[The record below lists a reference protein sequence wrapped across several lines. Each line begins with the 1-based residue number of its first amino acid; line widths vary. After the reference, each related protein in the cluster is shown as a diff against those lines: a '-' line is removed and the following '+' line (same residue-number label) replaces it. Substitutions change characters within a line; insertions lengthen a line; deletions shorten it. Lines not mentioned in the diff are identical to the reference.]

1 MLPVAGFVYKPNA
14 DTRIE
19 LAAPRPRYARRIHLF
34 EGIDSGD
41 NWAYVAGE
49 FDGGRY
55 AVMRPGGIEDTVN
68 FQDFRLV
75 ACIEGKRPQGINTHF
90 EVGYVFGRK
99 VSYEN
104 DPTDFKPAN
113 TLMLRAG
120 FTY

>member
-1 MLPVAGFVYKPNA
+1 
-14 DTRIE
+14 
-19 LAAPRPRYARRIHLF
+19 
-34 EGIDSGD
+34 
-41 NWAYVAGE
+41 
-49 FDGGRY
+49 
-55 AVMRPGGIEDTVN
+55 MRPGGIEDTVN